1 METLVLIDKLDDIL
15 HKARP
20 VPLTDQVR
28 VDKHEIYDILDR
40 MRAAFPE
47 DVRQGR
53 QGSGTSS
60 GGLGSSGR
68 DELVAAVRAAVESV
82 LRENIP
88 AIAQAAA
95 AAARGAAPP
104 PGGPF

>member
-15 HKARP
+15 HNARP

-40 MRAAFPE
+40 MRVAFPE
-47 DVRQGR
+47 DARQGR
-53 QGSGTSS
+53 QGV
-60 GGLGSSGR
+60 GGGGSADR
-68 DELVAAVRAAVESV
+68 DALLAAVRAAVESV
-82 LRENIP
+82 LRANIP

-104 PGGPF
+104 PPGGPF